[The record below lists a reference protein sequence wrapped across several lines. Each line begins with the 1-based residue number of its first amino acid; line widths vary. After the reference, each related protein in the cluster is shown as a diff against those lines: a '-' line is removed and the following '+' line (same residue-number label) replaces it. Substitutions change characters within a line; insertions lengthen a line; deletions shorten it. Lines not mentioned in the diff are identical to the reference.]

1 MQATLAGV
9 KMALSLG
16 GRSLID
22 TTRYGEIEELR
33 NWEFLVAGQSAAG
46 KEHRAWG
53 EGKE

>member
-22 TTRYGEIEELR
+22 TTRYGEIEELGIPGGEAIR
-33 NWEFLVAGQSAAG
+33 CGQ
-46 KEHRAWG
+46 RA
-53 EGKE
+53 